1 MRSRTLDV
9 GGPVHVADFGGRG
22 TPMVLVHGLGGSHAN
37 WLAAGDLLARHHR
50 VVAPD
55 LCGFGLTRP
64 EGRSSSVE
72 ANTELLAGVIEQVGR
87 PVVLVGNSMGG
98 LISMMVASRRP
109 QLVEGLVLVGAALPR
124 PLGMVPNLAVTAAFV
139 TYAFPGLG
147 EMYVRNRA
155 QRLGP
160 EGLVRETLKLCTVDP
175 SRVPRDVYD
184 AHVALA
190 RTRQEF
196 PWAMEAYLEAA
207 RSLLRMLVQRRR
219 VVAMMRAV
227 TAPTMLLHGAQDRL
241 VPVGAARLAAQL
253 CPSWR
258 LEIFEDVGH
267 TPQLEVADRFVDTVE
282 DFCSGGVSG
291 RALVRPRP
299 APAALSTPA

>member
-1 MRSRTLDV
+1 MATMRSRTLDV

-37 WLAAGDLLARHHR
+37 WLAVGDGLAARHR
-50 VVAPD
+50 VLAPD
-55 LCGFGLTRP
+55 LAGFGLTRP
-64 EGRSSSVE
+64 EGRSCSVE
-72 ANTELLAGVIEQVGR
+72 ANAELLTGVIEQVGR

-98 LISMMVASRRP
+98 LISILVAARRP
-109 QLVEGLVLVGAALPR
+109 ALVEGLVLVGAAMPR
-124 PLGMVPNLAVTAAFV
+124 PLSTRPDLAVTAAFA

-147 EMYVRNRA
+147 QLYVRQRA

-160 EGLVRETLKLCTVDP
+160 EGLVRETIKLCTVDP

-190 RTRQEF
+190 RTRREF

-207 RSLLRMLVQRRR
+207 RSLVRVVLRRR
-219 VVAMMRAV
+219 RFVAMMRAIS
-227 TAPTMLLHGAQDRL
+227 APTMLLHGDHDRL
-241 VPVGAARLAAQL
+241 VPVGAARLAAQV

-258 LEIFEDVGH
+258 LEVFRDCGH
-267 TPQLEVADRFVDTVE
+267 TPQLEMPERFVRTV
-282 DFCSGGVSG
+282 DAFCSEGSAQSAS
-291 RALVRPRP
+291 RAT
-299 APAALSTPA
+299 A

>member
-22 TPMVLVHGLGGSHAN
+22 AAMVLVHGLGGSHAN
-37 WLAAGDLLARHHR
+37 WLAVGDRLARGRR

-55 LCGFGLTRP
+55 LVGFGLTRP

-72 ANTELLAGVIEQVGR
+72 ANAELLEGVIEQVGR

-109 QLVEGLVLVGAALPR
+109 HLVEGLVLVGAAMPR
-124 PLGMVPNLAVTAAFV
+124 PLSTVPNLAVTAAFV

-147 EMYVRNRA
+147 ERYVRQRA
-155 QRLGP
+155 ERLGP
-160 EGLVRETLKLCTVDP
+160 EGLVRETIKLCTVDP
-175 SRVPRDVYD
+175 SLVPRDVYE
-184 AHVALA
+184 AHVELA
-190 RTRQEF
+190 RTRRAF

-207 RSLLRMLVQRRR
+207 RSLIRVVMQRRR
-219 VVAMMRAV
+219 FVAMMRSIA
-227 TAPTMLLHGAQDRL
+227 APTMLVHGGADRL
-241 VPVGAARLAAQL
+241 VPVGAARMAAQV

-258 LEIFEDVGH
+258 LEIFENVGH
-267 TPQLEVADRFVDTVE
+267 TPQLEVAERFVETVE
-282 DFCSGGVSG
+282 SFCVEGVG
-291 RALVRPRP
+291 QTRA
-299 APAALSTPA
+299 AAG

>member
-37 WLAAGDLLARHHR
+37 WLAVGDKLAARHR

-55 LCGFGLTRP
+55 LAGFGLTRP
-64 EGRSSSVE
+64 EGRSCSVE
-72 ANTELLAGVIEQVGR
+72 ANAELLTGVVEQMGR
-87 PVVLVGNSMGG
+87 PAVLVGNSMGG
-98 LISMMVASRRP
+98 LVSLLVAARRP
-109 QLVEGLVLVGAALPR
+109 ALVEGLVLVGAAMPR
-124 PLGMVPNLAVTAAFV
+124 PLSTRPDLAVTAAFV
-139 TYAFPGLG
+139 TYAFPGFG
-147 EMYVRNRA
+147 EMYVRRRA

-160 EGLVRETLKLCTVDP
+160 EGLVRETIKLCTVDP
-175 SRVPRDVYD
+175 SRVDPDVFA

-190 RTRQEF
+190 RTRREF

-207 RSLLRMLVQRRR
+207 RSLVRTLLQRRR
-219 VVAMMRAV
+219 YVSMMRSI
-227 TAPTMLLHGAQDRL
+227 TAPTMLLHGDHDRL

-258 LEIFEDVGH
+258 LEVVEDCGH
-267 TPQLEVADRFVDTVE
+267 VPQMEMPDRFVETVE
-282 DFCSGGVSG
+282 RFCSDGAGTA
-291 RALVRPRP
+291 RAES
-299 APAALSTPA
+299 A